1 MRESIFILLVEA
13 EDRVREALD
22 IALSEAGF
30 QVIFAWDVT
39 GATDELSLNPAVYRA
54 VITDVGRGNIA
65 GAWDVAHRAREL
77 VEEIPIIYI
86 NGESTHDWFVRGVP
100 KSVLVAKPFLPA
112 QVVAAVLTLMNT
124 RNPES
129 IV

>member
-1 MRESIFILLVEA
+1 MEA
-13 EDRVREALD
+13 QDSVREALD

-30 QVIFAWDVT
+30 QVMVRWDAT
-39 GATDELSLNPAVYRA
+39 AATDELNRTRPFTRA
-54 VITDVGRGNIA
+54 VITDVGRGDVA
-65 GAWDVAHRAREL
+65 GAWDVAHRDREL

-86 NGESTHDWFVRGVP
+86 NGEGTHDWFVRGVR

-124 RNPES
+124 RNPET